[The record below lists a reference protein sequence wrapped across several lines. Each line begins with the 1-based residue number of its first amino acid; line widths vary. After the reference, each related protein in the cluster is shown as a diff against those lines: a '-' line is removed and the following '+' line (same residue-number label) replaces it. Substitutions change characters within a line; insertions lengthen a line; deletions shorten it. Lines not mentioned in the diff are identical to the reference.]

1 MDLLITA
8 LQNAFKLEV
17 LVIMVL
23 GVGASLIIGAL
34 PGLTATMGVALILPV
49 TFGMEAISGILLLV
63 SVYFGSIYAGS
74 IAAILLNTPGTPAA
88 AATTLDG
95 YQLSRQGK
103 AHKALMISI
112 LASAIGGIFS
122 IVVLILVAPQLANFA
137 LRFSSPESFA
147 LAVFG
152 LSIITSVSSK
162 SLVKGIIVAAIGLMV
177 SAVGQDPTD
186 GFPRFSFGSV
196 YLMGGINFIPILIG
210 VFAAAEAFRMMES
223 SIKNGEVFESIK
235 NSTNKAKLKWAEFKG
250 LIITILRSSGIGT
263 FIGMI
268 PGAGPDIA
276 AYVAYNEARRF
287 SKNKDQ
293 FGKGALEGVAA
304 PESANNAAS
313 GGAMIPLLSLGIP
326 GDAVTAV
333 MLGALTIQGLRPGP
347 LLFDQNTEVV
357 YTLFVGMLIA
367 MVIVLCYG
375 MLGIKLFVKVLHVPT
390 IVLSP
395 IILML
400 CVIGS
405 YALGNNFYD
414 VWVMLISGIVGFFMF
429 RYGFPASPIILA
441 LILGPLMEVNLR
453 RTLVSHGS
461 IEVVF
466 TRPISA
472 TLLIL
477 AIITL
482 FSPLIS
488 QLISKW
494 RSQNHKRR

>member
-1 MDLLITA
+1 MDLLIPA
-8 LQNAFKLEV
+8 IQNALKMDV
-17 LVIMVL
+17 LIIMII
-23 GVGASLIIGAL
+23 GVAASIIIGAL
-34 PGLTATMGVALILPV
+34 PGLTATMAVALILPV
-49 TFGMEAISGILLLV
+49 TFGMDPISGILLLV
-63 SVYFGSIYAGS
+63 AVYFGSIYAGS

-103 AHKALMISI
+103 AHKALMVSI
-112 LASAIGGIFS
+112 LASFFGGVFS
-122 IVVLILVAPQLANFA
+122 IIVLMLIAPQLANFA

-162 SLVKGIIVAAIGLMV
+162 SLVKGIIVAAFGLMI

-223 SIKNGEVFESIK
+223 SIKNDEVLTSLK
-235 NSTNKAKLKWAEFKG
+235 KSMQQAKLKWLEFRA
-250 LIITILRSSGIGT
+250 LIMTILRSSGIGT
-263 FIGMI
+263 IIGMI

-287 SKNKDQ
+287 SKKKED

-313 GGAMIPLLSLGIP
+313 GGAFIPLLSLGIP

-347 LLFDQNTEVV
+347 LLFEQNAEIV
-357 YTLFVGMLIA
+357 YTLFIGMLVT
-367 MVIVLCYG
+367 MFIVLCYG
-375 MLGIKLFVKVLHVPT
+375 VLGIKMFVKVLHVPP
-390 IVLSP
+390 IILSP

-414 VWVMLISGIVGFFMF
+414 VWVMLISGIIGFFMY

-461 IEVVF
+461 IDVVF

-477 AIITL
+477 ALITL
-482 FSPLIS
+482 LSPLIS
-488 QLISKW
+488 KLIASRK
-494 RSQNHKRR
+494 QRRV